1 VDIYCT
7 TPGCGEPW
15 DIYEIQTCLAE
26 ELEISSA
33 AAVKL
38 FRRKGCAAFPG
49 SRCDVDPDASQ
60 SLRSMATAELLDLM
74 PDDADGVAAMLDDFD
89 AMGML

>member
-1 VDIYCT
+1 MDLYCT

-15 DIYEIQTCLAE
+15 DSYEIQTCLAD
-26 ELEISSA
+26 ELGITSA

-49 SRCDVDPDASQ
+49 SRCDVDADATPN
-60 SLRSMATAELLDLM
+60 LRSMATAELLDLM
-74 PDDADGVAAMLDDFD
+74 PDDVDGVAAMLDDFD
-89 AMGML
+89 AIGLL